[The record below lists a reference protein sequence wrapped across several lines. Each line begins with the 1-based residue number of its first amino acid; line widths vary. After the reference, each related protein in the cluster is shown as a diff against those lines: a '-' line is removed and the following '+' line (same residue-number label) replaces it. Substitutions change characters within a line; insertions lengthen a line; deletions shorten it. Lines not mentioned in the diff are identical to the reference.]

1 MERNVVVARKVNVP
15 ILCGNRAP
23 LVVVAFVDTKGRMVC
38 ATSNCAGELDKKDI
52 LSDGI
57 HLLSRALH
65 DSRKKVIPHK
75 MFATR
80 TVPSSSLC
88 CRALSSSSQNRRFH
102 LRREM
107 TTTTMMREQRPRVVR
122 TTQASNDEDASSSS
136 SIKTT
141 SNPALK
147 AAWFASE
154 QFGKAIGGGKSNSS
168 ATVLEKQEENVMTTR
183 AETIDSL
190 AKDYEKNY
198 FIGGESEMKAYSSS
212 CVFADPFVSF
222 TGLDRFKQNVGNL
235 GTSLRDVE
243 CKVLKTVDNGV
254 GGVIF
259 YWKFSAVVDALP
271 WRPKLAASGNTT
283 HVLDDANKVVKHIEA
298 WDVDPWVV
306 LKKLLVPA
314 SKLPE
319 NKWELGMLAVS
330 QRDGFGALQAI
341 SEPGVKLFAALF
353 VLEKLPGVNLGG
365 FEAFTSLMLVATAV
379 TEFWALLIS
388 FGVVKK

>member
-1 MERNVVVARKVNVP
+1 MVPTSLHYRLSPPLFSLPGKSFDDVLDIVFTFKTPLRARESEREMRSVSTA
-15 ILCGNRAP
+15 ASTSS
-23 LVVVAFVDTKGRMVC
+23 VAFRSLRSTKNSTNGGRRNNS
-38 ATSNCAGELDKKDI
+38 A
-52 LSDGI
+52 
-57 HLLSRALH
+57 
-65 DSRKKVIPHK
+65 P
-75 MFATR
+75 
-80 TVPSSSLC
+80 
-88 CRALSSSSQNRRFH
+88 
-102 LRREM
+102 
-107 TTTTMMREQRPRVVR
+107 
-122 TTQASNDEDASSSS
+122 ASSSS
-136 SIKTT
+136 RRRGIEVRAGNGDTETT

-147 AAWFASE
+147 AAWLASE
-154 QFGKAIGGGKSNSS
+154 QFGKAIGGKNKKNTGD
-168 ATVLEKQEENVMTTR
+168 VGEGLESQGEVTMTTR
-183 AETIDSL
+183 EEIIESL
-190 AKDYEKNY
+190 RGDYESNY
-198 FIGGESEMKAYSSS
+198 FIGGQSEMGAYSSE

-235 GTSLRDVE
+235 GTSLKDVE
-243 CKVLKTVDNGV
+243 CKVLRMVDRGEDGV
-254 GGVIF
+254 TF

-283 HVLDDANKVVKHIEA
+283 HVLEGNKVVKHIEA

-319 NKWELGMLAVS
+319 NKWELGMLALS
-330 QRDGFGALQAI
+330 QQDGFGALQAI

-365 FEAFTSLMLVATAV
+365 FETFTSLMLVATAA

>member
-1 MERNVVVARKVNVP
+1 
-15 ILCGNRAP
+15 
-23 LVVVAFVDTKGRMVC
+23 
-38 ATSNCAGELDKKDI
+38 
-52 LSDGI
+52 
-57 HLLSRALH
+57 
-65 DSRKKVIPHK
+65 
-75 MFATR
+75 
-80 TVPSSSLC
+80 
-88 CRALSSSSQNRRFH
+88 
-102 LRREM
+102 
-107 TTTTMMREQRPRVVR
+107 
-122 TTQASNDEDASSSS
+122 
-136 SIKTT
+136 
-141 SNPALK
+141 LK

-183 AETIDSL
+183 AETIDLL

>member
-1 MERNVVVARKVNVP
+1 M
-15 ILCGNRAP
+15 
-23 LVVVAFVDTKGRMVC
+23 M
-38 ATSNCAGELDKKDI
+38 
-52 LSDGI
+52 
-57 HLLSRALH
+57 
-65 DSRKKVIPHK
+65 
-75 MFATR
+75 
-80 TVPSSSLC
+80 
-88 CRALSSSSQNRRFH
+88 
-102 LRREM
+102 
-107 TTTTMMREQRPRVVR
+107 TMMREQRPRVVL
-122 TTQASNDEDASSSS
+122 TPKASNDEDASSSS

-168 ATVLEKQEENVMTTR
+168 ATTLEKQEENVMTTR
-183 AETIDSL
+183 AETIDLL